1 MDNTLQDSID
11 KYLSRDLL
19 FALHNREFL
28 FDYFESMLTEF
39 EDAPTEFY
47 KYHDSFMDAI
57 HVSITEHPNFRLF
70 ESLEDYG
77 KHILERYVRITSDV
91 VGVEQITNAIDFEA
105 FGHSCTRGAST
116 YVFADAGWVV
126 ESIDGDAI

>member
-1 MDNTLQDSID
+1 MDNTLQDAID

-28 FDYFESMLTEF
+28 FDYFELMLTEF
-39 EDAPTEFY
+39 EDAPEEFY

-57 HVSITEHPNFRLF
+57 HVSITERQNFRLF
-70 ESLEDYG
+70 ESVEDYG
-77 KHILERYVRITSDV
+77 KHIFNNYVRISSDV
-91 VGVEQITNAIDFEA
+91 VNVDQVTTTIDFEA
-105 FGHSCTRGAST
+105 FGRSCTKGSNT

-126 ESIDGDAI
+126 ESVDGEAI

>member
-1 MDNTLQDSID
+1 MDNTLQDAID

-28 FDYFESMLTEF
+28 FDYFESILTEF
-39 EDAPTEFY
+39 EDAPEEFY

-57 HVSITEHPNFRLF
+57 QVLIAEKPEFRLF
-70 ESLEDYG
+70 ESTADYG
-77 KHILERYVRITSDV
+77 KHIFNNYVRISSDV
-91 VGVEQITNAIDFEA
+91 VNVDQVTSTIDFEA